1 MTWEVALHVRKL
13 GSTLREGSIWLYC
26 QRWGGGI
33 LGRGSITCEV
43 PKAGMGLMCS
53 LNRNAG
59 QLEQGGHSIRETDSR
74 CRWGGGGHVD
84 LGGPRKPTH

>member
-1 MTWEVALHVRKL
+1 MAVLSEIGW
-13 GSTLREGSIWLYC
+13 
-26 QRWGGGI
+26 GGI

-59 QLEQGGHSIRETDSR
+59 QLERGEHSIGETDSR
-74 CRWGGGGHVD
+74 CRWRSGGGGHVD
-84 LGGPRKPTH
+84 LAGPRKPTH